1 MKIVN
6 LLLPTI
12 LVSAFF
18 NLPAQANTA
27 FTGRCGGLITL
38 ANAYVAATRAQE
50 NSIDYDEG
58 VNALLS
64 INFDDRTLAITVDN
78 FNYKNGEPFQTLT
91 EVSGVSFSLSDYSVH
106 FGAKKLAFNF
116 PQNDGG
122 SLPVV
127 MIMLPVNMGS
137 SYLTQS
143 AASTNFSG
151 VCQSL

>member
-1 MKIVN
+1 MSN
-6 LLLPTI
+6 
-12 LVSAFF
+12 F
-18 NLPAQANTA
+18 NLAVLTLLSLAIFNAPAHSSSA
-27 FTGRCGGLITL
+27 FTGRCGGLIRLDNTYDT
-38 ANAYVAATRAQE
+38 AIKAQE

-58 VNALLS
+58 VNALFS

-78 FNYKNGEPFQTLT
+78 FNYRNGEPFQTLT

-116 PQNDGG
+116 PENDGG

-127 MIMLPVNMGS
+127 MIMLPVNGGN
-137 SYLTQS
+137 SYLIQS

-151 VCQSL
+151 ACQRL